1 MYEKAFQQRWGEGRE
16 GGGCGVRP
24 RGDERNTKTGIV
36 DAPQFAS
43 WFALHQSTIP
53 RRHEAETA
61 VPGHRLGVVDGRD
74 ADRDELGR
82 PNLTQALAKYSN
94 VESTVVRRW
103 RLPNVNLVGWASQGI
118 ASKRDVVRS

>member
-1 MYEKAFQQRWGEGRE
+1 MRRRFNRGGERGEK
-16 GGGCGVRP
+16 GV
-24 RGDERNTKTGIV
+24 GAVCDERNTKTGIV